1 MYVNVCMYT
10 TYNMYMGTHIYIIY
24 IWTHIYL
31 SHVSGL
37 YIFIYD
43 VCMHK
48 YIYNIYVRAL
58 SDFDGVFL
66 PDFGTK
72 SINRDNFRT
81 NPNPSL

>member
-43 VCMHK
+43 VHVCMHK
-48 YIYNIYVRAL
+48 YIYMYKLNMYYIVK
-58 SDFDGVFL
+58 VC
-66 PDFGTK
+66 T
-72 SINRDNFRT
+72 T
-81 NPNPSL
+81 Q